1 MDRGIYQ
8 ISVGYQP
15 TTLEVEA
22 EFVPILVASLEPLD
36 FEEDISKKAFA
47 ATIEVLRDGKD
58 ANKALEGNR
67 KVEGVFVRR
76 SMPHFEFNW
85 AQSGLRF
92 VESGTF
98 ILRIKAK
105 KRGSNKALA
114 TAKTV
119 VGKKYCAT
127 IESEPIVVHAPR
139 TPLE

>member
-1 MDRGIYQ
+1 MDHGIYQ
-8 ISVGYQP
+8 VGMSYQP
-15 TTLEVEA
+15 TTLEVGA
-22 EFVPILVASLEPLD
+22 EFIPVLQANLEPLD
-36 FEEDISKKAFA
+36 FEEDISKQAFA
-47 ATIEVLRDGKD
+47 ATIEVLRDGKN

-98 ILRIKAK
+98 VLKIKAK
-105 KRGSNKALA
+105 KRSGNKALA

-127 IESEPIVVHAPR
+127 IKSEPIVVHALR
-139 TPLE
+139 TPIE